1 MSAAVQTE
9 VGQSAKGKGIS
20 PLKERRTTNRRNPR
34 QEKLSYAEACGRNR
48 QNAESEGEWT
58 AIDRR
63 RGIRSVADKTDEE
76 APRSKGGRKE
86 RRDIVARRRNEAIL
100 VKVDQ
105 DANWIDSYRE
115 IVEAKDLLRE
125 TTDVRKTRIGH
136 ILIEINNK
144 VSADEVA
151 EKLKT
156 AMKKDIEILLLANRE
171 TLEIAENSTLGNPA
185 SGSGSSGE

>member
-1 MSAAVQTE
+1 M
-9 VGQSAKGKGIS
+9 GDG
-20 PLKERRTTNRRNPR
+20 RR
-34 QEKLSYAEACGRNR
+34 
-48 QNAESEGEWT
+48 
-58 AIDRR
+58 
-63 RGIRSVADKTDEE
+63 IRSVADKTDEE
-76 APRSKGGRKE
+76 APRNKGGRKE

-156 AMKKDIEILLLANRE
+156 AMKKDVEILPLANRE

>member
-1 MSAAVQTE
+1 MSAAVQTK

-58 AIDRR
+58 AIVRR

-76 APRSKGGRKE
+76 APRNKGGRKE

-156 AMKKDIEILLLANRE
+156 AMKKDIEILPLANRE